1 MRGERGLEGTLR
13 SLPKDARLDRL
24 ERRVIS
30 QRLVVMHGEVWYDK
44 MQMGYKTLVHTYE
57 SRYGFINTDA
67 EGGK

>member
-44 MQMGYKTLVHTYE
+44 MQMGYIHWCIHMNLD
-57 SRYGFINTDA
+57 TDL
-67 EGGK
+67 